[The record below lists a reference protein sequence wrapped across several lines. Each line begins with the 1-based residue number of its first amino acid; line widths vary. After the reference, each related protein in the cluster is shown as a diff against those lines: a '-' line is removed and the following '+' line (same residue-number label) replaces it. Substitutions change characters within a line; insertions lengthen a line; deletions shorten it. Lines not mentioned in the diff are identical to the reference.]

1 MQINLTQTWYPIQ
14 KQIFDSPHRFIV
26 VAAGRR
32 GGKTYGAIQWLVR
45 EALRS
50 KKDAMNWWISGSYR
64 QANIALRY
72 FFMLYPKHKYPI
84 VKKYFKAEHRI
95 VLINDAIIEFKT
107 SEKPENL
114 EGESLQNV
122 VLDECGIILRDERL
136 YYQTLRPMLSDSLG
150 RMVAIGTPKNCD
162 LFKKFFGWGK
172 NPDMPDWISFHFP
185 SYVGGLSK
193 YPEEIA
199 ALKRMLPSH
208 IYNQEIEAQFITDG
222 SVFRNVDEVVNGVE
236 ENIDTT
242 NYYVAGIDLAKY
254 RDYTVISIGY
264 KNKCVYIEKL
274 PHSDFSLQIERI
286 RQITKEWNLSEI
298 FVDRT
303 GIGDP
308 VVEAMQELE
317 LPIEPIYFD
326 YHTKI
331 NVLNNLILLFERR
344 AVQVVYNKELINELK
359 SFEFSLTS
367 KGLIKMDGKDGS
379 DHVTSIALL
388 FWGLRNRLEGALVE
402 AFGKR
407 DSQDFPGIA
416 ASNKLRRYFTK

>member
-1 MQINLTQTWYPIQ
+1 
-14 KQIFDSPHRFIV
+14 
-26 VAAGRR
+26 
-32 GGKTYGAIQWLVR
+32 
-45 EALRS
+45 
-50 KKDAMNWWISGSYR
+50 
-64 QANIALRY
+64 
-72 FFMLYPKHKYPI
+72 
-84 VKKYFKAEHRI
+84 
-95 VLINDAIIEFKT
+95 
-107 SEKPENL
+107 
-114 EGESLQNV
+114 
-122 VLDECGIILRDERL
+122 
-136 YYQTLRPMLSDSLG
+136 
-150 RMVAIGTPKNCD
+150 
-162 LFKKFFGWGK
+162 
-172 NPDMPDWISFHFP
+172 MPDWISFHFP

-254 RDYTVISIGY
+254 RDYTVISICY

-416 ASNKLRRYFTK
+416 ASNKLLRYFTK